1 MELADSYFVE
11 PVSMLLAKLSERK
24 SYWTLKIQTTWPLE
38 SLADLHWTLATFE
51 LGRPHELPVCDAHSL
66 AASVYDQG
74 VPL

>member
-38 SLADLHWTLATFE
+38 SLSPTCIGLWQPL
-51 LGRPHELPVCDAHSL
+51 SW
-66 AASVYDQG
+66 G
-74 VPL
+74 VRTNFPYVMRIL